1 MKNMFFL
8 LNKKRSLNKTTI
20 TQKDIRNQAKSSFKD
35 LLKTKKDCIKLFG
48 IIDENRSQHIQEFF
62 KSGTLI
68 PQVVVD
74 MIKFNESILDTE
86 EFKAQCI
93 FKSCIE
99 KILNK
104 RISFADFNV
113 LFKALANASLIKYDK
128 KPWGI
133 ETKILKNF
141 DIDKSILTENMKNKM
156 YALDEF
162 ILATDI
168 ITSMCCDLRPASDGF
183 NDYESYYNYVLEGA
197 RKVIKQLQDKNLY
210 SYHNEDRFA
219 VLLISSRHNMP
230 MQDVFYTNIPSEE
243 NSLTSKIKTEDLREV
258 QEGLLNMMIFENDD

>member
-35 LLKTKKDCIKLFG
+35 FLKIKKDCIKLFG
-48 IIDENRSQHIQEFF
+48 IIDENRSKHIQEFF
-62 KSGTLI
+62 KSGELI
-68 PQVVVD
+68 PQIIAG
-74 MIKFNESILDTE
+74 MTKFDESILDTE
-86 EFKAQCI
+86 AFKAQCI
-93 FKSCIE
+93 FKSCVE

-104 RISFADFNV
+104 RVSFSDFNV

-210 SYHNEDRFA
+210 SYHNEDRFT

-230 MQDVFYTNIPSEE
+230 MQDVFYTNMSYDE
-243 NSLTSKIKTEDLREV
+243 NSLTSRIKTEDLRDV
-258 QEGLLNMMIFENDD
+258 QEKLLNMMLFDNDD